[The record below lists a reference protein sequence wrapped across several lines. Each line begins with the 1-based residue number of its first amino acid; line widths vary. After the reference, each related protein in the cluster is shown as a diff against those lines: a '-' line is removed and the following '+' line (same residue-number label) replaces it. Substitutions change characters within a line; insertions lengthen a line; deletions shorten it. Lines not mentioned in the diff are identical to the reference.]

1 MPTLDADMLQIQ
13 HGERG
18 QLGGRNRPAL
28 SYQFRH
34 GLSYFPH
41 TARKSVR
48 GKEIGFQPP
57 WYEAGA
63 LITNLSQK
71 CKFCRVTPADLV
83 CSTQLERELS
93 LR

>member
-1 MPTLDADMLQIQ
+1 MQMCC
-13 HGERG
+13 RFSM
-18 QLGGRNRPAL
+18 GREVSWEVETDLHFPD
-28 SYQFRH
+28 QFRH
-34 GLSYFPH
+34 GLSYFPP

-48 GKEIGFQPP
+48 GEEIGFQPP